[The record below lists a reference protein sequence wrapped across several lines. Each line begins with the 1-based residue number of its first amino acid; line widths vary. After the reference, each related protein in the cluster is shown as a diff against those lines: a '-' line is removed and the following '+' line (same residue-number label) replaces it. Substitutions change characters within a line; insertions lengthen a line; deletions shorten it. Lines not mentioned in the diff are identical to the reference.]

1 MDEPAGAEAQ
11 CEWLLLRLLALIRAV
26 ALCQLGLAVT
36 FDWHALSQPAAVA
49 GIAALLAV
57 ESAIFIGMHWRR
69 RGLDTHLPAVLD
81 ACLAM
86 GALLATVGL
95 LKWAANPDSDNV
107 LYPYSVTSLAAIG
120 LAYRRL
126 RGPALAATAAAAVYL
141 AATAWRFGTA
151 PGMALVI
158 NATTYVAW
166 AVASWFV
173 GDRLRRLSAELDTAR
188 RVALER
194 ERDLERERERVR
206 LSRVLHDRVL
216 QTLEFVGR
224 ETWIPDARMRDHVA
238 AEAVWLRELVSGG
251 LDQSPAGLSAALEEV
266 VTRQTAAGLRVELNI
281 SDLRADSLPE
291 GVVQAIA
298 GAVDELLTNVRKH
311 SATRRA
317 VLRAVRAADRLT
329 VTVLDSG
336 CGFEPDRV
344 PDGLGLRESVIARM
358 AQAGGSVVITS
369 TPGAGTHVE
378 ISMSLA
384 PVVP

>member
-1 MDEPAGAEAQ
+1 MGEPAGAEAQ

-26 ALCQLGLAVT
+26 VLCQMGLAVM
-36 FDWHALSQPAAVA
+36 FDWHELSGPAVVT

-57 ESAIFIGMHWRR
+57 ESAVFIGVNWRR
-69 RGLDTHLPAVLD
+69 RRLDTRLLPALD
-81 ACLAM
+81 VCLAM
-86 GALLATVGL
+86 AAMLATVGL
-95 LKWAANPDSDNV
+95 LKSAANPDSDNV
-107 LYPYSVTSLAAIG
+107 LYPYSVASVAAIG

-126 RGPALAATAAAAVYL
+126 RAPVLGAAGAAALYL

-158 NATTYVAW
+158 NATTYMAW
-166 AVASWFV
+166 GVASWFV
-173 GDRLRRLSAELDTAR
+173 ADRFRRLSAELDKAR
-188 RVALER
+188 RVALARER
-194 ERDLERERERVR
+194 EVERERERVR

-251 LDQSPAGLSAALEEV
+251 LDQSPAGLPAALDEI
-266 VTRQTAAGLRVELNI
+266 VTRQTAAGLRVELNV

-291 GVVQAIA
+291 DVVQVIA

-311 SATRRA
+311 SGTRRA
-317 VLRAVRAADRLT
+317 VLRAVRAADKLT
-329 VTVLDSG
+329 VTILDSG

-344 PDGLGLRESVIARM
+344 PGGLGLRESVIARM
-358 AQAGGSVVITS
+358 AQARGSVVITS
-369 TPGAGTHVE
+369 APGAGTHVE
-378 ISMSLA
+378 ISMPLA
-384 PVVP
+384 PAVP